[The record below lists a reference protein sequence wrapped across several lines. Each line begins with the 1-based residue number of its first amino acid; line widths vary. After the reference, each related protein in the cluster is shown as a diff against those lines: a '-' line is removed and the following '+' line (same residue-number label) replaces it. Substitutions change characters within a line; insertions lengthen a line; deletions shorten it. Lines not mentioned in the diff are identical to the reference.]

1 MTVAMTGERLR
12 DRREIQ
18 ELLVRRAITSDRRDP
33 AAMLACHTE
42 DATDDHGSGRESART
57 FIERMA
63 ASSYRDPDNGP
74 QKHLVANVLVDFVAD
89 DVAMV
94 ESYHLAYHR
103 FGVQTGPTD
112 NLIAGRYLDKV
123 CRVDGQWLIAD
134 RTVAYDWSRTSAAT
148 DPTRSPEA
156 GATSV
161 VDAKERTTVEPD
173 AGIADLIAKQEI
185 TEVVYR
191 RARAGDR
198 RDHAL
203 ALSCYHEAATEE
215 HEGFTGPAADFVLKH
230 SAYAPGKT
238 QPTSSLVHLIAN
250 VLIELDGD
258 EAAVESYHLC
268 FMTGGASGAETD
280 TTISGRYLDRF
291 GRRNGRWAITHRQV
305 VFDWSRTEPGVER
318 FWDRYPDQSKIAFG
332 RLGPED
338 PLYRLSK
345 REVTDA

>member
-1 MTVAMTGERLR
+1 MTDERLR

-18 ELLVRRAITSDRRDP
+18 ELLARRATASDRRDP
-33 AAMLACHTE
+33 AAMLACHTG
-42 DATDDHGSGRESART
+42 DSTDDHGSGRESART

-63 ASSYRDPDNGP
+63 TTSYRDPDNGP
-74 QKHLVANVLVDFVAD
+74 QKHMIGNVLVDFVAD

-123 CRVDGQWLIAD
+123 LRVGGQWLIAD
-134 RTVAYDWSRTSAAT
+134 RTVVYDWSRTATTT
-148 DPTRSPEA
+148 DPTRSP
-156 GATSV
+156 GAISV
-161 VDAKERTTVEPD
+161 IDLKERTPVESEL
-173 AGIADLIAKQEI
+173 ADLLAKQEI
-185 TEVVYR
+185 TEVLYR

-203 ALSCYHEAATEE
+203 ALSCYHEGATEE
-215 HEGFTGPAADFVLKH
+215 HEGFTGPAADFVLEH

-238 QPTSSLVHLIAN
+238 PPTSSLVHLIAN

-268 FMTGGASGAETD
+268 FMTGHVTGTETD
-280 TTISGRYLDRF
+280 TTIAGRYLDRF
-291 GRRNGRWAITHRQV
+291 ARRNGRWAITHRQV

-332 RLGPED
+332 RLGPDD
-338 PLYRLSK
+338 PLYGMTK

>member
-1 MTVAMTGERLR
+1 MSDRLR

-18 ELLVRRAITSDRRDP
+18 ELLVRRATASDRRDP
-33 AAMLACHTE
+33 EAMLACHTE
-42 DATDDHGSGRESART
+42 DSTDDHGSGRESART

-63 ASSYRDPDNGP
+63 ATSYRDPDNGP
-74 QKHLVANVLVDFVAD
+74 QKHVIGNVLVDFVDD
-89 DVAMV
+89 DVATV

-103 FGVQTGPTD
+103 HGVQTGPTD
-112 NLIAGRYLDKV
+112 NLIAGRYLDKMH
-123 CRVDGQWLIAD
+123 RVNGQWLIAD
-134 RTVAYDWSRTSAAT
+134 RTVVYDWSRTAAAT
-148 DPTRSPEA
+148 DPTRSPD
-156 GATSV
+156 ATSV
-161 VDAKERTTVEPD
+161 VDLKEWSPMEL
-173 AGIADLIAKQEI
+173 ADLIAKQAI
-185 TEVVYR
+185 TEVLYR

-203 ALSCYHEAATEE
+203 ALSCYHEGATEE

-238 QPTSSLVHLIAN
+238 PPTSSLVHLIAN

-268 FMTGGASGAETD
+268 FMTGGDTD
-280 TTISGRYLDRF
+280 TTIAGRYLDSF
-291 GRRNGRWAITHRQV
+291 ASRNGRWAITHRQV

-318 FWDRYPDQSKIAFG
+318 FWDRYPDQSTIAFG

-338 PLYRLSK
+338 PLYGFVE

>member
-1 MTVAMTGERLR
+1 MTGDRLR

-18 ELLVRRAITSDRRDP
+18 ELLVRRATASDRRDP
-33 AAMLACHTE
+33 VAMLACHT
-42 DATDDHGSGRESART
+42 DDSTDDHGSGRESARI

-63 ASSYRDPDNGP
+63 ATSYRDPDNGP
-74 QKHLVANVLVDFVAD
+74 QKHMIGNVLVDFVAD
-89 DVAMV
+89 DLAMV

-112 NLIAGRYLDKV
+112 NLISGRYLDEV
-123 CRVDGQWLIAD
+123 RRVDGHWLIAD
-134 RTVAYDWSRTSAAT
+134 RTVVYDWSRTSTAT
-148 DPTRSPEA
+148 DPTRSPKP
-156 GATSV
+156 GAASA
-161 VDAKERTTVEPD
+161 VDVKERTAVESD
-173 AGIADLIAKQEI
+173 TGIADLLAKQEI
-185 TEVVYR
+185 TEVLYR
-191 RARAGDR
+191 RARAGPR

-203 ALSCYHEAATEE
+203 ALSCYHDGATEE
-215 HEGFTGPAADFVLKH
+215 HEGFTGPAADFVLEH

-238 QPTSSLVHLIAN
+238 PPTSSLVHLIAN
-250 VLIELDGD
+250 VLIELEGE

-280 TTISGRYLDRF
+280 TTIAGRYLDRF
-291 GRRNGRWAITHRQV
+291 ARRNDRWAITHRQV

-332 RLGPED
+332 RLGPDD
-338 PLYRLSK
+338 PLYGISK